1 MTQTQ
6 SATEYFIEQ
15 MGLITQADGGPRIA
29 GRIMGLLIVEG
40 RPFSLAEMAERL
52 KISKASASTNA
63 RLLAKVGT
71 IHQTSRAGDRQDYY
85 EVGDNPYPRMMET
98 VTARMRAVA
107 AMVREAES
115 RFPPDEDD
123 GPRNRVHELAQFY
136 AQSAD
141 FIAEWT
147 KQNFPLPPA
156 SADDAKPSTV
166 ENHDN

>member
-1 MTQTQ
+1 MTQTL

-63 RLLAKVGT
+63 RLLAKIGT

-85 EVGDNPYPRMMET
+85 EVGDNPYPRMMEA
-98 VTARMRAVA
+98 VTARMSAVA

-115 RFPPDEDD
+115 RFPASGDDD
-123 GPRNRVHELAQFY
+123 GPRSRVHELAQFY
-136 AQSAD
+136 TQSAE
-141 FIAEWT
+141 FLAEWT

-156 SADDAKPSTV
+156 SAEAGPSTV
-166 ENHDN
+166 EHNDN